1 MKRSSDTALLCCVF
15 AGATLICAATL
26 NETAFA
32 AENAK
37 APAASDASAK
47 LQALIKQDEA
57 KRAKAAKSAGNA
69 DAAKAES
76 KSTANEHKPS
86 GEPAVDGNGEM
97 SVLSAAAK
105 ASEGTEA
112 PIPVVDEATLALYP
126 TAAQC
131 GECHKEIYEEWSSSQ
146 HAYASISPMFHKFE
160 QKFQDLTQGTV
171 GTFCVRCH
179 QQVGT
184 QLGETRETPLWARSQ
199 ISREGVSCITC
210 HRVKEQYG
218 KVNGERRVEPG
229 KIYEPV
235 YGSGEK
241 SVIKDVLADKETYS
255 VKTSSDG
262 RGNDIHSGM
271 ITNDQITKSEF
282 CVSCHQVAV
291 NLGIKLEIVW
301 DQYRDSPARKAGVS
315 CQDCHMGKVPGKPD
329 GYATAPSA
337 VVGGKPINPGRK
349 HANHRFIGPGY
360 SIAHP
365 GIFPHNTKAQA
376 FSIKEWLQF
385 DWRAGWGTTAFED
398 KVADG
403 KIKVAFPK
411 RWADALDR
419 EEARQIIDENIKKL
433 DERDKLRRE
442 VMENS
447 SKIDGPY
454 IAGTPAVGSDLAF
467 SYRIKNANTGH
478 NLPSGSLGAQPQLW
492 VNVALVDPDGQNV
505 WESGYVDSNGD
516 IADLH
521 SLDVAAGRIST
532 DQQLVHF
539 QTKFLTT
546 NVKGTEREMYLPVNF
561 DIDPL
566 PHLRPPGVP
575 TTVLN
580 HPPLVRMENRSLAP
594 LGEKQAKYQVPGRLI
609 TKPGKYRLAFRMRS
623 RAEPI
628 YFMRFVGSTKE
639 MEQSMNERI
648 MNFHVFAVDVDV
660 KG

>member
-1 MKRSSDTALLCCVF
+1 MKRAFSIAFLSGAFASTLLINAAVLSQNAF
-15 AGATLICAATL
+15 AGSGSDSWSTTVQPSKVGAYDVDQAAP
-26 NETAFA
+26 E
-32 AENAK
+32 K
-37 APAASDASAK
+37 ADPA
-47 LQALIKQDEA
+47 
-57 KRAKAAKSAGNA
+57 NA
-69 DAAKAES
+69 DP
-76 KSTANEHKPS
+76 ANAMPAGHGGLV
-86 GEPAVDGNGEM
+86 GEDT
-97 SVLSAAAK
+97 LS
-105 ASEGTEA
+105 
-112 PIPVVDEATLALYP
+112 LYP

-184 QLGETRETPLWARSQ
+184 QLGETRETPLWERSQ

-235 YGSGEK
+235 YGSGEQ
-241 SVIKDVLADKETYS
+241 SAIKDVLANKDTYS
-255 VKTSSDG
+255 VKTSADG
-262 RGNDIHSGM
+262 RGNDIHEGM

-301 DQYRDSPARKAGVS
+301 DQYRDSPARKAGVT
-315 CQDCHMGKVPGKPD
+315 CQDCHMGKVAGKPE
-329 GYATAPSA
+329 GYSTAPSA
-337 VVGGKPINPGRK
+337 IVGGKEVNPGRK

-365 GIFPHNTKAQA
+365 GIFPHNKKAQA
-376 FSIKEWLQF
+376 YGVKDWLEF
-385 DWRAGWGTTAFED
+385 DWRAGWGTDDFEE

-403 KIKVAFPK
+403 KVKTQFPK
-411 RWADALDR
+411 RWAAVGDREDALEII
-419 EEARQIIDENIKKL
+419 EENLAKL
-433 DERDKLRRE
+433 DERDEIRQQ

-447 SKIDGPY
+447 SHVDGPD
-454 IAGTPAVGSDLAF
+454 IVGIPAVGKDLAF
-467 SYRIKNANTGH
+467 SYKIKNTNTGH

-492 VNVALVDPDGQNV
+492 VNVALLDPDGQNV
-505 WESGYVDSNGD
+505 WETGYVDSNGD

-521 SLDVAAGRIST
+521 SLDVAAGRIKT

-561 DIDPL
+561 DVDPL

-580 HPPLVRMENRSLAP
+580 HPPLVRMENRSLPP
-594 LGEKQAKYQVPGRLI
+594 LGEKRAEYKVPGNLI

-628 YFMRFVGSTKE
+628 YFMRFVGSTKD

-648 MNFHVFAVDVDV
+648 MNFHAFAVEIDV

>member
-1 MKRSSDTALLCCVF
+1 MKLWPGTLMLPCVL
-15 AGATLICAATL
+15 ASGTLINVAFLSEDSVAAGGDAARTPTRQTQPGVRLAESKGAAAATD
-26 NETAFA
+26 
-32 AENAK
+32 AK
-37 APAASDASAK
+37 AA
-47 LQALIKQDEA
+47 LEALIKGDEGRSA
-57 KRAKAAKSAGNA
+57 TIEKAADAPSAKA
-69 DAAKAES
+69 DAHSSLVSNES
-76 KSTANEHKPS
+76 
-86 GEPAVDGNGEM
+86 
-97 SVLSAAAK
+97 
-105 ASEGTEA
+105 
-112 PIPVVDEATLALYP
+112 LYP

-131 GECHKEIYEEWSSSQ
+131 GECHKQIYEEWSSSQ

-184 QLGETRETPLWARSQ
+184 QLGEARETPLWARSQ

-235 YGSGEK
+235 YGSGK
-241 SVIKDVLADKETYS
+241 QSVIKDVLANKETYS
-255 VKTSSDG
+255 VKTSTDG
-262 RGNDIHSGM
+262 RGNDIHEGM

-301 DQYRDSPARKAGVS
+301 DQYRDSPARQAGVS
-315 CQDCHMGKVPGKPD
+315 CQDCHMGKVPGKPE

-337 VVGGKPINPGRK
+337 VVGGKEVNPGRK

-365 GIFPHNTKAQA
+365 GVFPHNTKAQA
-376 FSIKEWLQF
+376 YSIKDWLEF
-385 DWRAGWGTTAFED
+385 DWRAGWGTSKFED

-419 EEARQIIDENIKKL
+419 EDARQILDENLKKL
-433 DERDKLRRE
+433 DERDKLRKQ

-447 SKIDGPY
+447 SHIDGPY
-454 IAGTPAVGSDLAF
+454 IEGAPSVGRDLAF
-467 SYRIKNANTGH
+467 SYRIKNTNTGH

-492 VNVALVDPDGQNV
+492 VNVALVDPDGKNV

-521 SLDVAAGRIST
+521 SLDVAAGRIKT

-546 NVKGTEREMYLPVNF
+546 NVKGTDREMYLPVNF
-561 DIDPL
+561 DVDPL
-566 PHLRPPGVP
+566 PHLRPPQIP

-580 HPPLVRMENRSLAP
+580 HPPLVRMENRSLPP
-594 LGEKQAKYQVPGRLI
+594 LGDKRAEYQVPGGLI
-609 TKPGKYRLAFRMRS
+609 TKPGKYQLAFRMRS

-628 YFMRFVGSTKE
+628 YFMRFVRSTKE

-648 MNFHVFAVDVDV
+648 MNFHAFAVDVDV

>member
-1 MKRSSDTALLCCVF
+1 MSRALTDMPAVIESSD
-15 AGATLICAATL
+15 AG
-26 NETAFA
+26 E
-32 AENAK
+32 EE
-37 APAASDASAK
+37 APATAP
-47 LQALIKQDEA
+47 QA
-57 KRAKAAKSAGNA
+57 
-69 DAAKAES
+69 
-76 KSTANEHKPS
+76 T
-86 GEPAVDGNGEM
+86 PAVD
-97 SVLSAAAK
+97 AK
-105 ASEGTEA
+105 TISEF
-112 PIPVVDEATLALYP
+112 P

-131 GECHKEIYEEWSSSQ
+131 GECHRQIYEEWSSSQ

-160 QKFQDLTQGTV
+160 QKFQKLTQGTV

-184 QLGETRETPLWARSQ
+184 QIGEARDAALWDRSQ

-229 KIYEPV
+229 TINAPV
-235 YGSGEK
+235 YGSGK
-241 SVIKDVLADKETYS
+241 QSVIKDVLADKETYS
-255 VKTSSDG
+255 VKTDADG
-262 RGNDIHSGM
+262 RGNDIHAGM
-271 ITNDQITKSEF
+271 ITNRQITKSEF

-301 DQYRDSPARKAGVS
+301 DQYRDSPAREAGIT
-315 CQDCHMGKVPGKPD
+315 CQDCHMGKVPGQAK

-337 VVGGKPINPGRK
+337 IVGGKKVNPGRK

-376 FSIKEWLQF
+376 IGIKDWLAF
-385 DWRAGWGTTAFED
+385 DWRAGWGTAKFED
-398 KVADG
+398 KVAAG
-403 KIKVAFPK
+403 KLKVEFPE
-411 RWADALDR
+411 RWSDALDR
-419 EEARQIIDENIKKL
+419 EEAREIIDENIARL
-433 DERDKLRRE
+433 DERDEIRRQL
-442 VMENS
+442 MENS
-447 SKIDGPY
+447 SQVDGPF
-454 IAGTPAVGSDLAF
+454 IESEPAIGRDLAF
-467 SYRIKNANTGH
+467 SYRIRNINSGH

-492 VNVALVDPDGQNV
+492 VNVALVDPDGHNV

-516 IADLH
+516 IANLH
-521 SLDVAAGRIST
+521 SLDVAAGAIAT

-539 QTKFLTT
+539 QTMFLTT
-546 NVKGTEREMYLPVNF
+546 NVKGTDREMYLPVNF

-580 HPPLVRMENRSLAP
+580 HPPLVRMENHSLTP
-594 LGEKQAKYQVPGRLI
+594 LGEKTASYTVPGGLI
-609 TKPGKYRLAFRMRS
+609 KKPGKYRLAFRMRS

-628 YFMRFVGSTKE
+628 YFMRFVGSTRA
-639 MEQSMNERI
+639 MEQSMNER
-648 MNFHVFAVDVDV
+648 MLNFHDFAVDIDV

>member
-1 MKRSSDTALLCCVF
+1 MGEQVKRLSGLSMLTCALASALLINASLSRNTV
-15 AGATLICAATL
+15 AQNEGSTVATDPYAAL
-26 NETAFA
+26 E
-32 AENAK
+32 
-37 APAASDASAK
+37 
-47 LQALIKQDEA
+47 ALIKEDEQR
-57 KRAKAAKSAGNA
+57 RAKARELK
-69 DAAKAES
+69 DE
-76 KSTANEHKPS
+76 
-86 GEPAVDGNGEM
+86 
-97 SVLSAAAK
+97 
-105 ASEGTEA
+105 EA
-112 PIPVVDEATLALYP
+112 PIPVVDAETLSLYP

-131 GECHKEIYEEWSSSQ
+131 GECHKQIYEEWSSSQ

-160 QKFQDLTQGTV
+160 QKFQELTQGTV

-184 QLGETRETPLWARSQ
+184 QLGEARDTPLWARSP
-199 ISREGVSCITC
+199 ISREGVTCITC
-210 HRVKEQYG
+210 HRVKEAYG

-241 SVIKDVLADKETYS
+241 SVIEDVLADKETYS
-255 VKTSSDG
+255 VKTSTDG
-262 RGNDIHSGM
+262 RGNDIHEGM
-271 ITNDQITKSEF
+271 ITNDQMTKSEF

-301 DQYRDSPARKAGVS
+301 DQYRDSPARKAGIT
-315 CQDCHMGKVPGKPD
+315 CQNCHMGKVAGKPE

-337 VVGGKPINPGRK
+337 IVGGKEINPGRK

-365 GIFPHNTKAQA
+365 GIFPHNPKAQA
-376 FSIKEWLQF
+376 FGVKDWLQF
-385 DWRAGWGTTAFED
+385 DWRAGWGTTEFED

-403 KIKVAFPK
+403 KIKVDFPK
-411 RWADALDR
+411 SWADALDR
-419 EEARQIIDENIKKL
+419 EDARQIIEENLAKL
-433 DERDKLRRE
+433 DERDKIRKQ

-447 SKIDGPY
+447 SQVDGPY
-454 IAGTPAVGSDLAF
+454 IKGDKKVGKDLSF
-467 SYRIKNANTGH
+467 SYKIKNTNSGH

-492 VNVALVDPDGQNV
+492 VNVALVDPDGKNI

-516 IADLH
+516 MANLH
-521 SLDVAAGRIST
+521 SLDVAAGRIKT

-539 QTKFLTT
+539 QTMFLTT
-546 NVKGTEREMYLPVNF
+546 NVKGTDREMYLPVNF

-580 HPPLVRMENRSLAP
+580 HPPLVRMENRSLPP
-594 LGEKQAKYQVPGRLI
+594 LGEKVVEYRVPGGLI
-609 TKPGKYRLAFRMRS
+609 KNPGKYRLAFRMRS

-628 YFMRFVGSTKE
+628 YFMRFVGSTTE

-648 MNFHVFAVDVDV
+648 MNFHDFAVEFEV
-660 KG
+660 KR

>member
-1 MKRSSDTALLCCVF
+1 MLI
-15 AGATLICAATL
+15 GAAFFSQNAHAAFGQAADNPISQAPRGL
-26 NETAFA
+26 RF
-32 AENAK
+32 AENK
-37 APAASDASAK
+37 GAAAVTATDAA
-47 LQALIKQDEA
+47 LDALIKGDAE
-57 KRAKAAKSAGNA
+57 KRAKAEKAVAKS
-69 DAAKAES
+69 D
-76 KSTANEHKPS
+76 TANAKP
-86 GEPAVDGNGEM
+86 DGHSSLVN
-97 SVLSAAAK
+97 
-105 ASEGTEA
+105 
-112 PIPVVDEATLALYP
+112 DETLFP

-131 GECHKEIYEEWSSSQ
+131 GECHKQIYEEWSSSQ

-179 QQVGT
+179 QQIGT
-184 QLGETRETPLWARSQ
+184 QLGEARETPLWARSQ
-199 ISREGVSCITC
+199 VSREGVTCIAC

-255 VKTSSDG
+255 VKTSPKG
-262 RGNDIHSGM
+262 RGNDIHKGM

-301 DQYRDSPARKAGVS
+301 DQYRDSPARKAGVT
-315 CQDCHMGKVPGKPD
+315 CQDCHMGKVPGQPK
-329 GYATAPSA
+329 GYASAPSA
-337 VVGGKPINPGRK
+337 VVGGKEINPGRK

-376 FSIKEWLQF
+376 FSIKDWLQF

-403 KIKVAFPK
+403 KVKAAFPK
-411 RWADALDR
+411 RWTDPNDR
-419 EEARQIIDENIKKL
+419 EDARQIVDDNLKKL
-433 DERDKLRRE
+433 DDRDELRRQ

-447 SKIDGPY
+447 SRIDGPY
-454 IAGTPAVGSDLAF
+454 VEGTPAVGSDLAF
-467 SYRIKNANTGH
+467 SYKIKNTNTGH

-492 VNVALVDPDGQNV
+492 VNVALVDSDGKNV
-505 WESGYVDSNGD
+505 WETGYVDSNGD

-521 SLDVAAGRIST
+521 SLDVAAGRIRA

-546 NVKGTEREMYLPVNF
+546 NVKGTDREMYLPVNF

-566 PHLRPPGVP
+566 PHLRPPQIP

-580 HPPLVRMENRSLAP
+580 HPPLVRMENHSLTP
-594 LGEKQAKYQVPGRLI
+594 LGEKKVEYSVPGELI
-609 TKPGKYRLAFRMRS
+609 KKPGRYRLLFRMRS

-628 YFMRFVGSTKE
+628 YFMRFVGSTKA

-648 MNFHVFAVDVDV
+648 MNFHAFTVDVEV